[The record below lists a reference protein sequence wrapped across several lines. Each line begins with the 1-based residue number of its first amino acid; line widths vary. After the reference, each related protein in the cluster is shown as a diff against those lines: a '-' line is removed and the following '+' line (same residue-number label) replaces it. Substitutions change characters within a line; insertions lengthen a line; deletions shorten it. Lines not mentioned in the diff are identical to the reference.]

1 MTQTRFLPL
10 QINNKQMYNE
20 YIGKQQQKGI
30 VVDICQNQLSMEVQG
45 EKDTF
50 DKSYQSNDSQNLTQT
65 VIHGADSLCST
76 RNLGRS
82 SVEDFD
88 ADSGK
93 TNLNTLINLNIVI
106 NLNTPANLSMKNHIR
121 FNNIVQF
128 NILCSTKH
136 NSRSIIQIEQLFQQV
151 CGRRLIELR
160 GLFYVINFV
169 ETKQCQAC
177 QYFHFAPNKN
187 NANNE

>member
-93 TNLNTLINLNIVI
+93 TSSKICQDSFLNKAGYFPSRISKEYLTKPVVMLIREIVI
-106 NLNTPANLSMKNHIR
+106 TNGVVTI
-121 FNNIVQF
+121 
-128 NILCSTKH
+128 
-136 NSRSIIQIEQLFQQV
+136 
-151 CGRRLIELR
+151 G
-160 GLFYVINFV
+160 V
-169 ETKQCQAC
+169 E
-177 QYFHFAPNKN
+177 
-187 NANNE
+187 

>member
-10 QINNKQMYNE
+10 QINNQQMYNE

-50 DKSYQSNDSQNLTQT
+50 DKSYQPNDSQNLTQT

-76 RNLGRS
+76 RNLCRS

-93 TNLNTLINLNIVI
+93 TSSIICQDSFLNKAGYFPNGHHPVEQVRNISPVVMLIREIVI
-106 NLNTPANLSMKNHIR
+106 TNGVVTI
-121 FNNIVQF
+121 
-128 NILCSTKH
+128 
-136 NSRSIIQIEQLFQQV
+136 
-151 CGRRLIELR
+151 G
-160 GLFYVINFV
+160 V
-169 ETKQCQAC
+169 E
-177 QYFHFAPNKN
+177 
-187 NANNE
+187 